1 MSMGAIGPG
10 HAFHHDSPALTAVGH
25 AAAVV
30 GGGLLLLN
38 VAFGA
43 YAAWFQVVHRAMR
56 VVVGPEGSLPES
68 WALAANAVI
77 LIGWLLAVRWA
88 TVWMVHRWPTGL
100 GTAIWLAVPTASVL
114 LPIGIALVDYPVAV
128 VLTLCGALVLGVLW
142 LMARTH
148 QPWEQ
153 MLSIAWV
160 AVALGAM
167 VVLGIDI

>member
-1 MSMGAIGPG
+1 MSLGAIGTE
-10 HAFHHDSPALTAVGH
+10 HAVHHHSPALTAVGR

-30 GGGLLLLN
+30 GGGFVLLN
-38 VAFGA
+38 LAFSA
-43 YAAWFQVVHRAMR
+43 YAVWFQVVHRGLRA
-56 VVVGPEGSLPES
+56 VLGPEGSMPES
-68 WALAANAVI
+68 WVLAANAVV

-100 GTAIWLAVPTASVL
+100 RTAIWLAVPTASVL

-160 AVALGAM
+160 AVALGAL
-167 VVLGIDI
+167 VLLGIDI

>member
-1 MSMGAIGPG
+1 MSMGAIGTE
-10 HAFHHDSPALTAVGH
+10 HHLHRGSPVLTAVGH

-38 VAFGA
+38 AAFAA
-43 YAAWFQVVHRAMR
+43 YAAWFQVIHQGLRA
-56 VVVGPEGSLPES
+56 VVGPEGPMPES
-68 WALAANAVI
+68 WALAANAAV

-88 TVWMVHRWPTGL
+88 TVWMVHSWPTGL

-160 AVALGAM
+160 AVALAAM
-167 VVLGIDI
+167 VLLGIDI